1 MKLPAL
7 LIAMVV
13 AGGVLAAAS
22 IAAYVTHGLGVSLG
36 IAVCCILAGFWLL
49 KLRRVE
55 LVWSAGLLAWF
66 FLAAAAAQIE
76 RLAVPPNEVTNLA
89 ALGQL
94 DLNEPLRW
102 RGILREDALRLP
114 WGLRYDIDL
123 EQVQTAGEGR
133 GLRGGLG
140 CHHFF
145 FGPRQA
151 HPAPRWWRG

>member
-7 LIAMVV
+7 LIAMFV
-13 AGGVLAAAS
+13 AAGVLAAAPL
-22 IAAYVTHGLGVSLG
+22 AAHVTHGLGVSLG

-123 EQVQTAGEGR
+123 EQVQTAR
-133 GLRGGLG
+133 AWRAVHRGGRTT
-140 CHHFF
+140 HFF
-145 FGPRQA
+145 TPRGAGQRAPGP
-151 HPAPRWWRG
+151 